1 MVRLLAL
8 VRTGDDVAFMDKAK
22 QLAEEAAAKA
32 KVVAA
37 DAREKSGPALERA
50 KAKAGELEE
59 KAKPTIR
66 RADEQ
71 MMKIDEKIQ
80 PYYDQVVQE
89 GKDLVAKAKEK
100 LK

>member
-1 MVRLLAL
+1 M
-8 VRTGDDVAFMDKAK
+8 GFMDKAR
-22 QLAEEAAAKA
+22 QMAEEAAAKA
-32 KVVAA
+32 KV
-37 DAREKSGPALERA
+37 
-50 KAKAGELEE
+50 KAGELEE

-66 RADEQ
+66 KADEQ
-71 MMKIDEKIQ
+71 MMKLDETIQ